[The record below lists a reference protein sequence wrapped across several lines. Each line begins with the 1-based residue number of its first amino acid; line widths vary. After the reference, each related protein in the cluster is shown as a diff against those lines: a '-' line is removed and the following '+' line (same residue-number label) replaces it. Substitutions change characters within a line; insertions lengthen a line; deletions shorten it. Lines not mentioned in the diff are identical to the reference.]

1 VASRRCLIDLRF
13 DALWG
18 TPVLQFACP
27 YCNGM
32 FQVDPSM
39 AGGEAMCPMCH
50 GLVAVPVDAFGP
62 PVGGEPAVESIE
74 DYDFRRSKS
83 RGMFEGLDGGGKPSR
98 RFEGLNDEWASDA
111 GQASGE
117 LLPMACPHCGSG
129 FQVDGAMAGQQAMC
143 PTCHGVVMIPDEY
156 GAAAGFAPPAPSFPP
171 GFPSAEPASFGPLP
185 PQPGYAPPGFTLP
198 PSAPPPSFPPS
209 PLPPSPLPTTG
220 QPAAPATMNPLPP
233 GFATTPTSQA
243 PASIPTVPIPTVP
256 VSASAPAAPLT
267 PKSTQSSGVPLSALQ
282 PAADQ
287 PATKSAPQPTHP
299 ADAPSKSTAAASR
312 PVPLSPTPS
321 AGIPSSLKPTAADA
335 PATPMSRAAKIDA
348 LLPEQADPD
357 EEVMA
362 ERPIA
367 IEEPPEPGF
376 PPLFVDPDA
385 RTPLTDAHGLPMR
398 RPSADERA
406 RNYRIRT
413 MLLFG
418 LGMLLLI
425 LAAVVLPQLGIVIN
439 VGETPK

>member
-1 VASRRCLIDLRF
+1 M
-13 DALWG
+13 
-18 TPVLQFACP
+18 LQFACP

-50 GLVAVPVDAFGP
+50 GLVAVPADAFAP
-62 PVGGEPAVESIE
+62 PVSGEPAVESIE

-83 RGMFEGLDGGGKPSR
+83 RGMFEGLDGGGKTSR
-98 RFEGLNDEWASDA
+98 RFEGLNDEWAGDA
-111 GQASGE
+111 GSQAE
-117 LLPMACPHCGSG
+117 TLLPMACPHCGSG
-129 FQVDGAMAGQQAMC
+129 FQVDGSLAGQQAMC
-143 PTCHGVVMIPDEY
+143 PACHGLVTIPDEY
-156 GAAAGFAPPAPSFPP
+156 GAAAGFAAPTPGLPPP
-171 GFPSAEPASFGPLP
+171 GFSPTEPANFGPLP
-185 PQPGYAPPGFTLP
+185 PQPGFAPPGFTPPPPVPPPGFAPTMP
-198 PSAPPPSFPPS
+198 PSVPLSTPGSSPPTMNPPVAP
-209 PLPPSPLPTTG
+209 T
-220 QPAAPATMNPLPP
+220 TMNPLPP
-233 GFATTPTSQA
+233 GFATSPTSQA
-243 PASIPTVPIPTVP
+243 PASLPTVANPSVP
-256 VSASAPAAPLT
+256 VSASAPVAPLT
-267 PKSTQSSGVPLSALQ
+267 PKSTQPSGVPLSALQ
-282 PAADQ
+282 PIADR
-287 PATKSAPQPTHP
+287 PATNAAPQQSRP
-299 ADAPSKSTAAASR
+299 ADAPSKSTTSR

-321 AGIPSSLKPTAADA
+321 AGVSSPLKPTAADA
-335 PATPMSRAAKIDA
+335 PATPMTRAAKIDA

-367 IEEPPEPGF
+367 VEEPPEVGF
-376 PPLFVDPDA
+376 PPLVVDPDA

-439 VGETPK
+439 VGDTPK